1 VNKLPLDGA
10 ICAGHSLDTR
20 QVAGLATYDCIEG
33 EGEPLHFLH
42 GNGFCGLTLAPLAE
56 EITDGSHPLLFT
68 DLPGHGASGGPD
80 VNAQPDWN
88 DMADRVANSIAAR
101 IDRPVTGIGHSMGG
115 VVTLLAAARYP
126 DLFSRVVLLDP
137 VLFSRE
143 VIFYQRLMR
152 KTGLW
157 QRTSLVRSVAR
168 RRSDWPSV
176 DALKTDL
183 STKSLYRNWTPGAL
197 DAFAHYGTRTT
208 EAGALTLACDPR
220 WEASIFGSYPRGLW
234 QAVRTVSVPVDI
246 VVATRSYPFIRP
258 AVKRA
263 VGRNKRISQHVF
275 DGGHCFP
282 MEAPEA
288 AAVQINDIL
297 VDSGRGL

>member
-10 ICAGHSLDTR
+10 ICAGRPLDTR

-56 EITDGSHPLLFT
+56 ELSQGNEPLMFT
-68 DLPGHGASGGPD
+68 DLPGHGGSDRAD
-80 VNAQPDWN
+80 VAMQPDWN
-88 DMADRVANSIAAR
+88 RMADRVADSIAAR

-126 DLFSRVVLLDP
+126 DLFTRIVLLDP

-157 QRTSLVRSVAR
+157 QRTSLVRSVSR
-168 RRSDWPSV
+168 RRAEWPSV
-176 DALKTDL
+176 DALRTDL
-183 STKSLYRNWTPGAL
+183 STKSLYRNWTLGAL
-197 DAFAHYGTRTT
+197 EAFSHYGSETT
-208 EAGALTLACDPR
+208 DSGAVTLACDPR

-234 QAVRTVSVPVDI
+234 QAVRTVSMPVDI
-246 VVATRSYPFIRP
+246 IVATRSYPFIRP
-258 AVKRA
+258 AVRRA
-263 VGRNKRISQHVF
+263 VARNKQIVQHIF

-282 MEAPEA
+282 MELPEA

-297 VDSGRGL
+297 VDSSREA